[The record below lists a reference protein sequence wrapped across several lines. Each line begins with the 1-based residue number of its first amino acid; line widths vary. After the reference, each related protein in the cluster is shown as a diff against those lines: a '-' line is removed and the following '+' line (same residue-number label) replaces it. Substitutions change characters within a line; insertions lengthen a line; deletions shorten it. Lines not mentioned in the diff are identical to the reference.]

1 MKCDNCTK
9 KECSKKQKNNE
20 NQSPTIQAFE
30 HSEEKDGK
38 SEFHRLADAKIFLSD
53 CLACDNCVTA
63 EESLRV
69 AQQNQKELFEV
80 LSLNKRCD
88 TSKHKVLAVSVC
100 PQSLPYL
107 AAQFNLSIADVV
119 KKLAGFL
126 KSLGVHYVFD
136 MTVAADF
143 SILESQRQFI
153 QRYCQ
158 KSQDPQ
164 ALPMFASACPGNKY
178 SFALG
183 DTVVFYVIKPVA
195 RTPTR
200 GGGHVINQNVCFV
213 QSFSPD
219 KIYHIIMAPCYD
231 QKLES
236 VRVDSYSSLY
246 NTKDIDCVLTSDGRK
261 IFLFLLN
268 CNQNMGLGVRMQR
281 LLCSLTS
288 GFVLGEIV
296 QLMEQK
302 NISMKEVEPASL
314 DSVFG
319 ETGESGIERH
329 DGRGSDGFLEH
340 IFKYAAKELFGVDVK
355 KITYKMQ
362 RNKDFQEVT
371 LQKDDDTVLRFA
383 AAYGFRN
390 IQNLV
395 HKLKKGKFPYHFVEI
410 LACPGGCLNGKGQTQ
425 SEDGKPDKALLQQME
440 EAYTSLPVRLPE
452 TNPCVQKLYQ
462 DWLEGTDSEK
472 VREVLH
478 TQYQAANQTSTSFD
492 IKW

>member
-164 ALPMFASACPGNKY
+164 ALPMFASACPGWICYAEKILGNLVIPHICTAKSPQQIMGSLVKDY
-178 SFALG
+178 FA
-183 DTVVFYVIKPVA
+183 
-195 RTPTR
+195 R
-200 GGGHVINQNVCFV
+200 Q

-246 NTKDIDCVLTSDGRK
+246 NTKDIDCVLTS
-261 IFLFLLN
+261 
-268 CNQNMGLGVRMQR
+268 
-281 LLCSLTS
+281 
-288 GFVLGEIV
+288 GEIV

>member
-183 DTVVFYVIKPVA
+183 DTATGAAQQHSFISCSFLLHRCGVPH
-195 RTPTR
+195 TR
-200 GGGHVINQNVCFV
+200 VINQNVCFV

-246 NTKDIDCVLTSDGRK
+246 NTKDIDCVLTS
-261 IFLFLLN
+261 
-268 CNQNMGLGVRMQR
+268 
-281 LLCSLTS
+281 
-288 GFVLGEIV
+288 GEIV